1 MKSQSQTQKWYKIK
15 QNHNS
20 GYKMM
25 RFCLKIFPPA
35 FVRALAFFIG
45 FFYWLF
51 GAKTRRV
58 SKEYLK
64 KVKKFRHSEFIS
76 ESASND
82 KSRFQNKF
90 TMTNGSTLKHIISFA
105 LNLVEDVQ
113 SWAGN
118 FSFADV
124 DWQNDDVDDLVKN
137 INEGKGT
144 VILISHLGN
153 AMMMKGLASLGE
165 AGTKRKMSITTISDA
180 DISAGFNS
188 LLNEINSDSSF
199 HIINSNDIGPET
211 ILILQER
218 LEKGETVV
226 IAGDRVSA
234 HTDRNI
240 RIKFL
245 GEEADFP
252 YGVFLLVAL
261 LNSPTY
267 FVNGLRHKDFSL
279 KPKYD
284 MFVKKNDVTFDC
296 TRKEREAR
304 IKKSAENY
312 VANLEKLCLLHPYQ
326 WYNFFDFWS

>member
-1 MKSQSQTQKWYKIK
+1 MKSQTQTWYKIK
-15 QNHNS
+15 QNHNT

-25 RFCLKIFPPA
+25 RFCLKVFPPA
-35 FVRALAFFIG
+35 FVRGLAFFIG

-58 SKEYLK
+58 SREYLE
-64 KVKKFRHSEFIS
+64 KVGAK
-76 ESASND
+76 
-82 KSRFQNKF
+82 
-90 TMTNGSTLKHIISFA
+90 STLKHIISFA

-124 DWQNDDVDDLVKN
+124 DWQDDDVGDLVKN
-137 INEGKGT
+137 INAGKGT

-153 AMMMKGLASLGE
+153 AMMMKGLATLGE

-279 KPKYD
+279 NPKYD
-284 MFVKKNDVTFDC
+284 MFVRKNNVGFDC
-296 TRKEREAR
+296 TRKERDER
-304 IKKSAENY
+304 IKISAENY
-312 VANLEKLCLLHPYQ
+312 AANLEKLCLLHPYQ
-326 WYNFFDFWS
+326 WYNFFDFWVKA

>member
-1 MKSQSQTQKWYKIK
+1 MKSQTQTWYKIK
-15 QNHNS
+15 QNHNA

-25 RFCLKIFPPA
+25 RFCLKVFPPA

-58 SKEYLK
+58 SREYLK
-64 KVKKFRHSEFIS
+64 KVNVVSTG
-76 ESASND
+76 SA
-82 KSRFQNKF
+82 
-90 TMTNGSTLKHIISFA
+90 TSTLKHIISFA

-124 DWQNDDVDDLVKN
+124 DWQDDDVGDLVKN
-137 INEGKGT
+137 INAGKGT

-153 AMMMKGLASLGE
+153 AMMMKGLATLDE

-245 GEEADFP
+245 DEEANFP

-284 MFVKKNDVTFDC
+284 MFVRKNDVGFDC
-296 TRKEREAR
+296 TRKERDER
-304 IKKSAENY
+304 IKKLAENY
-312 VANLEKLCLLHPYQ
+312 AANLEKLCLLHPYQ
-326 WYNFFDFWS
+326 WYNFFDFWG

>member
-1 MKSQSQTQKWYKIK
+1 MKSQTQKWYKIK

-58 SKEYLK
+58 SKNYLE
-64 KVKKFRHSEFIS
+64 KVGAK
-76 ESASND
+76 
-82 KSRFQNKF
+82 
-90 TMTNGSTLKHIISFA
+90 STLKHIVSFA

-124 DWQNDDVDDLVKN
+124 DWQDDDVGDLVKN
-137 INEGKGT
+137 INAGKGT

-153 AMMMKGLASLGE
+153 AMMMKGLATLGE
-165 AGTKRKMSITTISDA
+165 AGTKRRMSITTISDA

-245 GEEADFP
+245 GEEANFP

-279 KPKYD
+279 NPKYD
-284 MFVKKNDVTFDC
+284 MFVKKNDVDFDC
-296 TRKEREAR
+296 TRKERETR

-312 VANLEKLCLLHPYQ
+312 AANLEKLCMLHPYQ
-326 WYNFFDFWS
+326 WYNFFDFWG

>member
-1 MKSQSQTQKWYKIK
+1 MKSQTQTWYKIK
-15 QNHNS
+15 QNHNT

-25 RFCLKIFPPA
+25 RFCLKVFPPA
-35 FVRALAFFIG
+35 FVRGLAFFIG

-58 SKEYLK
+58 SREYLE
-64 KVKKFRHSEFIS
+64 KVGAK
-76 ESASND
+76 
-82 KSRFQNKF
+82 
-90 TMTNGSTLKHIISFA
+90 STLKHIISFA

-124 DWQNDDVDDLVKN
+124 DWQDDDVGDLVKN
-137 INEGKGT
+137 INAGKGT

-153 AMMMKGLASLGE
+153 AMMMKGLATLGE

-218 LEKGETVV
+218 LENGETVV

-279 KPKYD
+279 NPKYD
-284 MFVKKNDVTFDC
+284 MFVRKNNVGFDC
-296 TRKEREAR
+296 TRKERDER
-304 IKKSAENY
+304 IKISAENY
-312 VANLEKLCLLHPYQ
+312 AANLEKLCLLHPYQ
-326 WYNFFDFWS
+326 WYNFFDFWVKA

>member
-1 MKSQSQTQKWYKIK
+1 MKSQSQSWYKIK
-15 QNHNS
+15 QNHNL

-25 RFCLKIFPPA
+25 RFCLKVFPPA

-58 SKEYLK
+58 SREYLE
-64 KVKKFRHSEFIS
+64 KVGAK
-76 ESASND
+76 
-82 KSRFQNKF
+82 
-90 TMTNGSTLKHIISFA
+90 STLKHIVSFA

-137 INEGKGT
+137 INAGKGT

-153 AMMMKGLASLGE
+153 AMMMKGLATLGE

-245 GEEADFP
+245 GEEANFP

-284 MFVKKNDVTFDC
+284 MFVKKNDVGFDC
-296 TRKEREAR
+296 ARKEREAR

-312 VANLEKLCLLHPYQ
+312 AANLEKLCLLHPYQ
-326 WYNFFDFWS
+326 WYNFFDFWG